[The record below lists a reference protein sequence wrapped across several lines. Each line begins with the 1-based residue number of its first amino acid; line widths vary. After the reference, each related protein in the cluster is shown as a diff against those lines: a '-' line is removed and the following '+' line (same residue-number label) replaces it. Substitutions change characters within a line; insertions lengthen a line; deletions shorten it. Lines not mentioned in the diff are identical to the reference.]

1 MDVNLEIRT
10 ESIAAAPRVNIDEAR
25 TSRYGSGKA
34 RKEKK
39 TEKEQ
44 GSEGFAYRLD
54 LTDGRKS
61 RLSMALGRLS
71 PEQMGVFQAGIMRGY
86 EKMNQE
92 LNA

>member
-10 ESIAAAPRVNIDEAR
+10 ESIVAVPRVNIDEAR

-34 RKEKK
+34 QKKKE
-39 TEKEQ
+39 TEKEH
-44 GSEGFAYRLD
+44 GPEGLAYRLE
-54 LTDGRKS
+54 LTDGRRS
-61 RLSMALGRLS
+61 RLSIALGRLS
-71 PEQMGVFQAGIMRGY
+71 PEQMGIFQAGIMRGY